1 MLRRKNQ
8 SGRFPHLPQSRSES
22 LRPGA
27 VCDALE
33 RRTLF
38 DTTVFTIDPTA
49 SRVSLAGE
57 ALDVELQRQAD
68 ASLIARYEGVMVTDV
83 VMSASPT
90 IRFLGGGSAAAEMRG
105 TFDPGAAP
113 ANYAGKGTQF
123 GVQIAEMAVRDL
135 RLDVVS
141 QLITVAPNGTFPSTA
156 TNVNVLDGQ
165 FSYDVSGI
173 GGGSFVLGGQG
184 VANRTTAASTLLIAP
199 DGSLRLTIPVDV
211 TYTYGDPGATL
222 RLRGQI
228 VGVAGADRGLRPRVD
243 ANGAEFGSGNRA
255 VFTTVADAPPV
266 VIPDATGLTIFDHD
280 SATLSGATVVLES
293 NPDGADELLDVDR
306 TGTPIQ
312 KDYDPVTG
320 TLTLTGNGSVA
331 QYQQVLRTLT
341 YDNNAAEHTFGE
353 RSVRI
358 TLSDEVGAGPASVN
372 TVSVEEPFNVNTGR
386 IGLNSGPQG
395 GRIVTFTEP
404 DGTFTTITLAGGG
417 GAYVRF
423 EGAQSQLLQNG
434 VVSIAGA
441 NLRLLRID
449 AYGTTALSRLNIR
462 AVGGDGQLNLPAL
475 RVTGPLN
482 TVGGRG
488 VNLTGDMDVNGRI
501 NKATFNNV
509 TNADVTADSILK
521 MTLTGTMQDSTVTLA
536 DPFTPLVPVLGN
548 LSVRGNINGSTIQS
562 VGNMGGIKA
571 AAMVNSVLRA
581 GVIGTDRFPSVAG
594 DFANEAGILK
604 VTLKAPLGTAS
615 FDNSVIAANNLGRLA
630 LGLVDTDNAGVPFGV
645 AGDTIAALGALNSSG
660 QRLRLALLDDPAVYA
675 AMLPQLPFTFGDF
688 QIRLV

>member
-1 MLRRKNQ
+1 
-8 SGRFPHLPQSRSES
+8 
-22 LRPGA
+22 
-27 VCDALE
+27 
-33 RRTLF
+33 
-38 DTTVFTIDPTA
+38 
-49 SRVSLAGE
+49 
-57 ALDVELQRQAD
+57 
-68 ASLIARYEGVMVTDV
+68 
-83 VMSASPT
+83 
-90 IRFLGGGSAAAEMRG
+90 
-105 TFDPGAAP
+105 
-113 ANYAGKGTQF
+113 
-123 GVQIAEMAVRDL
+123 
-135 RLDVVS
+135 
-141 QLITVAPNGTFPSTA
+141 
-156 TNVNVLDGQ
+156 
-165 FSYDVSGI
+165 
-173 GGGSFVLGGQG
+173 
-184 VANRTTAASTLLIAP
+184 
-199 DGSLRLTIPVDV
+199 
-211 TYTYGDPGATL
+211 
-222 RLRGQI
+222 
-228 VGVAGADRGLRPRVD
+228 
-243 ANGAEFGSGNRA
+243 
-255 VFTTVADAPPV
+255 
-266 VIPDATGLTIFDHD
+266 
-280 SATLSGATVVLES
+280 
-293 NPDGADELLDVDR
+293 
-306 TGTPIQ
+306 
-312 KDYDPVTG
+312 
-320 TLTLTGNGSVA
+320 
-331 QYQQVLRTLT
+331 
-341 YDNNAAEHTFGE
+341 
-353 RSVRI
+353 
-358 TLSDEVGAGPASVN
+358 
-372 TVSVEEPFNVNTGR
+372 
-386 IGLNSGPQG
+386 
-395 GRIVTFTEP
+395 
-404 DGTFTTITLAGGG
+404 
-417 GAYVRF
+417 
-423 EGAQSQLLQNG
+423 
-434 VVSIAGA
+434 
-441 NLRLLRID
+441 LRLLRID

-482 TVGGRG
+482 TVGGKG